1 MHPMKFQRQIYRFHV
16 TLWDTEGVA
25 QVQVSEVNEFAA
37 RQFVVRKIL
46 ERGHFIRKIE
56 LVDG

>member
-1 MHPMKFQRQIYRFHV
+1 MKFQRQIYRFHV